1 MKIQLILLTLF
12 ITTTLTVSAQYDNN
26 WAVGLRV
33 GEPLGINVRK
43 YFAQGERAFDVNIG
57 TYGFLYGR
65 KRNYGRGQNK
75 GEYFDAGLM
84 VQGVYSWLWS
94 PGAGDMFHFS
104 YGFGGQ
110 INNRNHL
117 LERFRG
123 NRADKV
129 KKISLG
135 PTAVGGIEVSLPNND
150 LAVFLDGGAYVE
162 ALPSIF
168 FFNWQVS
175 GGVRLNLV
183 DLSSRRRVP
192 IRRRAPRRDTERKER
207 L

>member
-1 MKIQLILLTLF
+1 MKKQLTLLTLL
-12 ITTTLTVSAQYDNN
+12 IAITLTASAQYDNN
-26 WAVGLRV
+26 WALGLRV

-43 YFAQGERAFDVNIG
+43 YFAQGDRAFDVNIG

-65 KRNYGRGQNK
+65 ERDYGRGQNE
-75 GEYFDAGLM
+75 GVYFNSGLM
-84 VQGVYSWLWS
+84 VQGIYSWIWS

-110 INNRNHL
+110 INNRDHL
-117 LERFRG
+117 LERFKG
-123 NRADKV
+123 NKDDAV
-129 KKISLG
+129 KKLSLG
-135 PTAVGGIEVSLPNND
+135 PTAVGGIEVDLPNND

-175 GGVRLNLV
+175 GGVRLNIV
-183 DLSSRRRVP
+183 DLNSRRLVP
-192 IRRRAPRRDTERKER
+192 IRRAPRRDRERKER

>member
-1 MKIQLILLTLF
+1 MKKQLTLF
-12 ITTTLTVSAQYDNN
+12 VLVIVTTFSASAQYDNN
-26 WAVGLRV
+26 WALGLRV

-65 KRNYGRGQNK
+65 DRSYGRGQNK
-75 GEYFDAGLM
+75 GEYKSAGLM

-110 INNRNHL
+110 INNRDHYL
-117 LERFRG
+117 DKLIGVRE
-123 NRADKV
+123 DKV
-129 KKISLG
+129 KKLSLG
-135 PTAVGGIEVSLPNND
+135 PTAVAGIEVSLPNND
-150 LAVFLDGGAYVE
+150 LAIFLDGGAYLE
-162 ALPSIF
+162 ALPTPLF
-168 FFNWQVS
+168 GNWQVS

-183 DLSSRRRVP
+183 DLKSRRRIP
-192 IRRRAPRRDTERKER
+192 IRRSPRRER